1 VSHERFAL
9 QFRQL
14 NRLQLRKAPA
24 QMKPPIILVAL
35 MAITFSFCKAHRDV
49 SNNNSSS
56 QPQVALAS
64 VSQSQSHKQCVNLN
78 AATAQQLKELPGI
91 GDVMAQRIIDYR
103 DRHGRFRRT
112 EDVIIVEGFSEKK
125 YGAIAD
131 RICAE

>member
-1 VSHERFAL
+1 MSHERFAL

-24 QMKPPIILVAL
+24 QMKPPIVLVAL
-35 MAITFSFCKAHRDV
+35 MAITFSFCKAHRDG
-49 SNNNSSS
+49 SNNSSS
-56 QPQVALAS
+56 QRQVAQAS

-78 AATAQQLKELPGI
+78 AATTQELKDLPGI

-112 EDVIIVEGFSEKK
+112 EDVIIVEGFSEKR
-125 YGAIAD
+125 YRAIAGL
-131 RICAE
+131 ICVQ